1 MKISFKKKST
11 WQQAIDPVKSLLKGK
26 TLTVNGKVLSAESAA
41 KPAARAVGGLLIA
54 TVASAFVSSIRGK
67 ATS

>member
-1 MKISFKKKST
+1 MKISFKKKSS

-26 TLTVNGKVLSAESAA
+26 TLTVNGKVFSAESAA

-54 TVASAFVSSIRGK
+54 TVASALVSSIRGK
-67 ATS
+67 AAS

>member
-54 TVASAFVSSIRGK
+54 TVASALVSSIRGK

>member
-1 MKISFKKKST
+1 MKISFRRKSR
-11 WQQAIDPVKSLLKGK
+11 WQRAVEPIMSLLKGK

-54 TVASAFVSSIRGK
+54 TVASAVVSSVRGK
-67 ATS
+67 AAG

>member
-1 MKISFKKKST
+1 MKISFKKRNR
-11 WQQAIDPVKSLLKGK
+11 WQQAVDPVVSLLKGK

-54 TVASAFVSSIRGK
+54 TVASALVSSMRGK
-67 ATS
+67 AAS